1 MTPDFPIFG
10 AKGDAMLKPP
20 AIPRQRQR
28 DYWQRQRDGVGI
40 APAPYTAELIAFLI
54 ETHWLAERDAGDRCA
69 IGCAIAR
76 AVTRN

>member
-1 MTPDFPIFG
+1 MVAATPPRGCCGSQARLPDVAG
-10 AKGDAMLKPP
+10 ATAS
-20 AIPRQRQR
+20 AS
-28 DYWQRQRDGVGI
+28 

-69 IGCAIAR
+69 IGRAIAR